1 MVLRDAEGCW
11 AVDVSAGGGA
21 SGAGRI
27 AGGGWGRGAPRERF
41 GAEKNESREFHVTRF
56 VFI

>member
-1 MVLRDAEGCW
+1 MRGRAAIVSRGVEGCW

-27 AGGGWGRGAPRERF
+27 AGGGWGRRAPRERF
-41 GAEKNESREFHVTRF
+41 GAEKTSHVNFT
-56 VFI
+56 